1 MKNVTTL
8 LEAMPPFLPEPA
20 HVMTVR
26 VDLPPGGPGAAPHRH
41 SGPVFGYVLEGEL
54 RFELEGE
61 PVRVLKEGE
70 TFWEPGGDVIH
81 YQAGNELSDGWT
93 RFLAVMVCVP
103 GAPMLTFVDE
113 DELRAK
119 GRLPVL

>member
-1 MKNVTTL
+1 MKNVETL
-8 LEAMPPFLPEPA
+8 LEVMPPFLPEPA

-26 VDLPPGGPGAAPHRH
+26 VDLPPGDPGAPPHRH

-103 GAPMLTFVDE
+103 GAPMLTFVDA

-119 GRLPVL
+119 GRLPG

>member
-1 MKNVTTL
+1 MKNVETL
-8 LEAMPPFLPEPA
+8 LEVMPPFLPEPA

-26 VDLPPGGPGAAPHRH
+26 VDLPPGDPGAPPHRH
-41 SGPVFGYVLEGEL
+41 SGPVFGYVLEGDL

-70 TFWEPGGDVIH
+70 TFWEPGGDLIH
-81 YQAGNELSDGWT
+81 YQAGNERSDGWT

-103 GAPMLTFVDE
+103 GAPMLTFVDD

-119 GRLPVL
+119 GRLPG

>member
-1 MKNVTTL
+1 MKNVETL
-8 LEAMPPFLPEPA
+8 LEVMPPFLPEPA

-26 VDLPPGGPGAAPHRH
+26 VDLPPGDPGAPPHRH

-81 YQAGNELSDGWT
+81 YQAGNERTDGWT

-103 GAPMLTFVDE
+103 GEPMLTFVDA

-119 GRLPVL
+119 GRLPA

>member
-1 MKNVTTL
+1 MKNTTIL
-8 LEAMPPFLPEPA
+8 LEAAPPFLPAPA
-20 HVMTVR
+20 HAMTVR
-26 VDLPPGGPGAAPHRH
+26 VDLPPGNPGAPPHRH

-81 YQAGNELSDGWT
+81 YQAANELAGGWT

-103 GAPMLTFVDE
+103 GAPMLTYVGE

-119 GRLPVL
+119 GRLPG

>member
-1 MKNVTTL
+1 MKNVETL
-8 LEAMPPFLPEPA
+8 LEVMPPFLPEPA

-26 VDLPPGGPGAAPHRH
+26 VDLPPGDPGAPPHRH
-41 SGPVFGYVLEGEL
+41 SGPVFGYVLEGDL

-70 TFWEPGGDVIH
+70 TFWEPGGDLIH
-81 YQAGNELSDGWT
+81 YQAGNERSDGWT

-103 GAPMLTFVDE
+103 GAPMLTFVDD

-119 GRLPVL
+119 GRQPG

>member
-1 MKNVTTL
+1 MKNTTTL
-8 LEAMPPFLPEPA
+8 LEAMPPRLPDPA
-20 HVMTVR
+20 HVMTVQ
-26 VDLPPGGPGAAPHRH
+26 VDLPPGDPGAAPHRH

-61 PVRVLKEGE
+61 PVRILKEGE

-81 YQAGNELSDGWT
+81 YQAGNELGDGWT

-113 DELRAK
+113 AELRAK
-119 GRLPVL
+119 GRL

>member
-1 MKNVTTL
+1 MKNVATL
-8 LEAMPPFLPEPA
+8 LEVMPPFLPEPA

-26 VDLPPGGPGAAPHRH
+26 VDLPPGDPGAPPHRH
-41 SGPVFGYVLEGEL
+41 SGPVFGYVLEGDL

-70 TFWEPGGDVIH
+70 TFWEPGGDLIH
-81 YQAGNELSDGWT
+81 YQAGNERSDGWT

-103 GAPMLTFVDE
+103 GAPMLTFVDD

-119 GRLPVL
+119 GRLPG

>member
-1 MKNVTTL
+1 MKNVETL
-8 LEAMPPFLPEPA
+8 LEVMPPFLPEPA

-26 VDLPPGGPGAAPHRH
+26 VDLPPGDPGAPPHRH

-61 PVRVLKEGE
+61 PVRMLKEGE

-81 YQAGNELSDGWT
+81 YQAGNERSDGWT

-103 GAPMLTFVDE
+103 GEPMLTFVDA

-119 GRLPVL
+119 GRLPG

>member
-26 VDLPPGGPGAAPHRH
+26 VDLPPGDAGAPPHRH

-70 TFWEPGGDVIH
+70 TFWEPGGEVIH
-81 YQAGNELSDGWT
+81 YQAGNERTDGWT

-103 GAPMLTFVDE
+103 GAPMLTYVDE

-119 GRLPVL
+119 GRLPG